1 MGNPFLRDPV
11 AKVRQLM
18 GTPPEMARFF
28 RQLPNDPSVMAAA
41 RAAEEVKLARHFGRP
56 DPEPLRDIELPIPT
70 GRQFGDADPG
80 LFGPTVQRM
89 LDAADYNRAVDPGM
103 GGEDVMDMLR
113 RNERMRTLDRVNAER
128 YGGERAQLFD
138 IAQQNIEAARQARI
152 ASGQADLARSA
163 AMDVGMNA
171 AIGGMGATAAG
182 LGAAL
187 SMDDTDITPAAPGDF
202 MPDTVRAEDLM
213 YDADLYDTAP
223 TVQGE
228 RGYTMMDGM
237 LTDPM
242 QKLDFVSP
250 EIEVP
255 EEELP
260 AFSDDEMQSEML
272 ASSSLPEITEPSNRE
287 MAYYESVRNGPEGR
301 YKWAT
306 NMPDPY
312 RGGKGND
319 GVLSNDDQARW
330 DKLHAAGVDGQRAL
344 EIVRGQKPMTKAE
357 LRILM
362 GK

>member
-1 MGNPFLRDPV
+1 
-11 AKVRQLM
+11 
-18 GTPPEMARFF
+18 
-28 RQLPNDPSVMAAA
+28 
-41 RAAEEVKLARHFGRP
+41 
-56 DPEPLRDIELPIPT
+56 
-70 GRQFGDADPG
+70 
-80 LFGPTVQRM
+80 
-89 LDAADYNRAVDPGM
+89 
-103 GGEDVMDMLR
+103 
-113 RNERMRTLDRVNAER
+113 
-128 YGGERAQLFD
+128 
-138 IAQQNIEAARQARI
+138 
-152 ASGQADLARSA
+152 
-163 AMDVGMNA
+163 
-171 AIGGMGATAAG
+171 
-182 LGAAL
+182 
-187 SMDDTDITPAAPGDF
+187 

-250 EIEVP
+250 EIDVP

-260 AFSDDEMQSEML
+260 AFSDDEMQAEML

-306 NMPDPY
+306 NLPDPY

-344 EIVRGQKPMTKAE
+344 EIVRGQKPMTKSE

>member
-18 GTPPEMARFF
+18 GTTPDMARFF

-56 DPEPLRDIELPIPT
+56 EPEPLRDIELPIPT

-113 RNERMRTLDRVNAER
+113 RNERMRTLDRVNAQR

-152 ASGQADLARSA
+152 ASGQAALANDAALGVGLKA
-163 AMDVGMNA
+163 AM
-171 AIGGMGATAAG
+171 GGLGATAAG

-187 SMDDTDITPAAPGDF
+187 SMDDITPAAPGDF

-237 LTDPM
+237 LTDPL
-242 QKLDFVSP
+242 QKLDFASP
-250 EIEVP
+250 EIAVP

-260 AFSDDEMQSEML
+260 AFSDDEVQAEML
-272 ASSSLPEITEPSNRE
+272 ADSVPEITEPSNRE

-301 YKWAT
+301 YQWAENLPDIPRGARNQTGLKLT
-306 NMPDPY
+306 NE
-312 RGGKGND
+312 
-319 GVLSNDDQARW
+319 DQARW
-330 DKLHAAGVDGQRAL
+330 DKLHAAGVDPQRAL
-344 EIVRGQKPMTKAE
+344 EVVRGQKPMTKSE

-362 GK
+362 GGK

>member
-1 MGNPFLRDPV
+1 MGNPLNT
-11 AKVRQLM
+11 AANVRRLI
-18 GTPPEMARFF
+18 GTSPEMARFF

-41 RAAEEVKLARHFGRP
+41 RAAEEAKLARHFGRP
-56 DPEPLRDIELPIPT
+56 EPEMFRDIELPVPT

-103 GGEDVMDMLR
+103 GGEDVMEMLR
-113 RNERMRTLDRVNAER
+113 RNERMRTLGRVNAER

-152 ASGQADLARSA
+152 ASGQADLANDAAFDVGLKA
-163 AMDVGMNA
+163 AM
-171 AIGGMGATAAG
+171 GGLGATAAG

-187 SMDDTDITPAAPGDF
+187 SMDDITPAAPGDF

-237 LTDPM
+237 LTDPL

-250 EIEVP
+250 EIDVP
-255 EEELP
+255 EEEMP
-260 AFSDDEMQSEML
+260 AFSDDEMVAQMRAESFGPIRE
-272 ASSSLPEITEPSNRE
+272 ASDAEVK
-287 MAYYESVRNGPEGR
+287 YYADGPEGQ
-301 YKWAT
+301 YKWKQNLPDVPRNGRTGSVLT
-306 NMPDPY
+306 NE
-312 RGGKGND
+312 
-319 GVLSNDDQARW
+319 DQARW
-330 DKLHAAGVDGQRAL
+330 DKLHAAGVDPQRAL
-344 EIVRGQKPMTKAE
+344 EVVRGQKPMTKAE

-362 GK
+362 GGK

>member
-1 MGNPFLRDPV
+1 MGNPLNT
-11 AKVRQLM
+11 AANVRRLI
-18 GTPPEMARFF
+18 GTSPEMARFF

-41 RAAEEVKLARHFGRP
+41 RAAEEAKLARHFGRP
-56 DPEPLRDIELPIPT
+56 EPEMFRDIELPIPT

-113 RNERMRTLDRVNAER
+113 RNERLRTLDRVNAQR
-128 YGGERAQLFD
+128 YGGERQQLFD

-171 AIGGMGATAAG
+171 AIGGLGATAAG

-187 SMDDTDITPAAPGDF
+187 SMDDITPAAPGDF

-237 LTDPM
+237 LTDPL

-250 EIEVP
+250 EIDVP
-255 EEELP
+255 EEEMP
-260 AFSDDEMQSEML
+260 AFSDDEMQAEML

-301 YKWAT
+301 YQWAENLPDIPRGARNQTGLKLT
-306 NMPDPY
+306 NE
-312 RGGKGND
+312 
-319 GVLSNDDQARW
+319 DQARW
-330 DKLHAAGVDGQRAL
+330 DKLHAAGVDPQRAL
-344 EIVRGQKPMTKAE
+344 EVVRGQKPMTKSE

-362 GK
+362 GGK

>member
-1 MGNPFLRDPV
+1 
-11 AKVRQLM
+11 
-18 GTPPEMARFF
+18 MARFF

-56 DPEPLRDIELPIPT
+56 EPEPLRDIELPIPT

-187 SMDDTDITPAAPGDF
+187 SMDDITPAAPGDF
-202 MPDTVRAEDLM
+202 MPDTARVEDLM
-213 YDADLYDTAP
+213 YDADLYDATPA
-223 TVQGE
+223 VQGE

-255 EEELP
+255 EEERP

-301 YKWAT
+301 YKWAENLPDIPRGARNQIGLKLT
-306 NMPDPY
+306 NE
-312 RGGKGND
+312 
-319 GVLSNDDQARW
+319 DQARW

-344 EIVRGQKPMTKAE
+344 EIVRGQKPMTKSE

>member
-1 MGNPFLRDPV
+1 
-11 AKVRQLM
+11 M
-18 GTPPEMARFF
+18 GTSPDMARFL

-56 DPEPLRDIELPIPT
+56 EPEPLRDIELPIPT

-128 YGGERAQLFD
+128 YGGERQQLFD

-152 ASGQADLARSA
+152 ASGQADLANDAAFDVGLKA
-163 AMDVGMNA
+163 AM
-171 AIGGMGATAAG
+171 GGLGATAAG

-187 SMDDTDITPAAPGDF
+187 SMDDITPAAPGDF

-237 LTDPM
+237 LTDPL
-242 QKLDFVSP
+242 QKLDFASP
-250 EIEVP
+250 EIDVP
-255 EEELP
+255 EEEMP
-260 AFSDDEMQSEML
+260 AFSDDEMQAEML
-272 ASSSLPEITEPSNRE
+272 ANSVPEIREPPNSE

-301 YKWAT
+301 YQWAENLPDIPRGARNQTGLKLT
-306 NMPDPY
+306 NE
-312 RGGKGND
+312 
-319 GVLSNDDQARW
+319 DQARW
-330 DKLHAAGVDGQRAL
+330 DKLHAAGVDPQRAL
-344 EIVRGQKPMTKAE
+344 EVVRGQKPMTKSE

-362 GK
+362 GGK

>member
-1 MGNPFLRDPV
+1 MANPLNT
-11 AKVRQLM
+11 AANVRRLI
-18 GTPPEMARFF
+18 GTSPEMARFF

-56 DPEPLRDIELPIPT
+56 EPEPLRDIELPIPT
-70 GRQFGDADPG
+70 GRQFGEADPG

-113 RNERMRTLDRVNAER
+113 RNERMRTLGRVNAER

-152 ASGQADLARSA
+152 ASGQADMANDAALDVGLKA
-163 AMDVGMNA
+163 AM
-171 AIGGMGATAAG
+171 GGLGATAAG

-187 SMDDTDITPAAPGDF
+187 SMDDITPAAPGDF

-250 EIEVP
+250 EIDVP
-255 EEELP
+255 AEEMP
-260 AFSDDEMQSEML
+260 AFSDDEMQAEML
-272 ASSSLPEITEPSNRE
+272 ANSVPEIREPPNSE
-287 MAYYESVRNGPEGR
+287 IAYYESVRNGPEGR
-301 YKWAT
+301 YQWAENLPDIPRGARNQTGLKLT
-306 NMPDPY
+306 NE
-312 RGGKGND
+312 
-319 GVLSNDDQARW
+319 DQARW
-330 DKLHAAGVDGQRAL
+330 DKLHAAGVDPQRAL
-344 EIVRGQKPMTKAE
+344 EVVRGQKPMTKSE

-362 GK
+362 GGK

>member
-1 MGNPFLRDPV
+1 
-11 AKVRQLM
+11 
-18 GTPPEMARFF
+18 
-28 RQLPNDPSVMAAA
+28 
-41 RAAEEVKLARHFGRP
+41 
-56 DPEPLRDIELPIPT
+56 
-70 GRQFGDADPG
+70 
-80 LFGPTVQRM
+80 M

-103 GGEDVMDMLR
+103 GGDDVMDMLR

-128 YGGERAQLFD
+128 YGGERQQLFD

-152 ASGQADLARSA
+152 ASGQADMANDAALGVGLQA
-163 AMDVGMNA
+163 AM
-171 AIGGMGATAAG
+171 GGLGATAAG

-187 SMDDTDITPAAPGDF
+187 SMDDITPAAPGDF

-213 YDADLYDTAP
+213 YDADLYDAAP

-250 EIEVP
+250 EIDVP
-255 EEELP
+255 AEEMP
-260 AFSDDEMQSEML
+260 AFSDDEMQAEML
-272 ASSSLPEITEPSNRE
+272 ANSVPEIREPPNSE

-301 YKWAT
+301 YQWAENLPDIPRGLRNQTGLKLT
-306 NMPDPY
+306 NE
-312 RGGKGND
+312 
-319 GVLSNDDQARW
+319 DQARW

-344 EIVRGQKPMTKAE
+344 EIVRGQKPMTKSE